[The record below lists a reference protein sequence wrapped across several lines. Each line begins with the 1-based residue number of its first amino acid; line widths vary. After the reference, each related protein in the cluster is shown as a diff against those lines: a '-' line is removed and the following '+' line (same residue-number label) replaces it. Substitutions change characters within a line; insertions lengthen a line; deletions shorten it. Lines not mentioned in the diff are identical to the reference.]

1 MMWLF
6 SLGPSLDF
14 VDSLA
19 SYASNRFQVVGIR
32 QQRHASGEL
41 TSAQLAGLAMHSLL
55 DFSSHCLRH
64 PSDRCTEFS
73 YQAMRSSRHL
83 Y

>member
-6 SLGPSLDF
+6 SLGLSLDF

-19 SYASNRFQVVGIR
+19 SYANRFQVVGIR

-41 TSAQLAGLAMHSLL
+41 TSAAQVAGLAMQSLL
-55 DFSSHCLRH
+55 KFNSHA
-64 PSDRCTEFS
+64 SDTSQTLAALNFCIS
-73 YQAMRSSRHL
+73 GHVL
-83 Y
+83 